1 MDGTKYVLIKIPVN
15 NDVLKQAGEKIFL
28 LVGSNSIVS
37 STSLTDVYLFLL
49 LFENILVN
57 VVTTVNYYRERICFI
72 TITVDWVSNYR

>member
-15 NDVLKQAGEKIFL
+15 SDVLKQAGEKLFL

-57 VVTTVNYYRERICFI
+57 VVTTVN
-72 TITVDWVSNYR
+72 NYK